1 MKLLGAR
8 SAVLTRNDLKHT
20 VLLHVGRKVPGS
32 HVLLHYANIGQLLT
46 GGKQDAHQNGGHP
59 SQREK
64 DQNILGG
71 KKNFRGLCCSLFF
84 SLSGDALYQI
94 IIPKSFA
101 DLRKTVQKGEPTP
114 GKWWALGVG
123 RSSNGLC
130 DITEGLS
137 TLL

>member
-1 MKLLGAR
+1 MKPLGAR

-64 DQNILGG
+64 GQNKLGR
-71 KKNFRGLCCSLFF
+71 KNFSRLVLQSFFFFFNLCGEVFIYL
-84 SLSGDALYQI
+84 I
-94 IIPKSFA
+94 MIPPSSA
-101 DLRKTVQKGEPTP
+101 DLQKTVQKQEPTP
-114 GKWWALGVG
+114 SRW
-123 RSSNGLC
+123 RSPW
-130 DITEGLS
+130 EMH
-137 TLL
+137 